1 MHALD
6 KWIKENALS
15 RKIFANK
22 LKISVASLS
31 RYLAGNRIPKQ
42 SIMEKIVFHTDGKV
56 NPSNFYI
63 IKNNNTISFNKY
75 KNDHLLGIED
85 LKKNEISS
93 LLNRADEIIK
103 ENRLEPSSNQKYRG
117 KTLVNLFFED
127 STRTKTSFEL
137 AAKRL
142 GIDVINMQIET
153 SSIRKGESLLDTA
166 MTLNAMQPDILVI
179 RHSLSGT
186 PHLLANKVNCAVINA
201 GDGQHEHPTQ
211 ALLDAL
217 AIRRRKKRLEGLKI
231 AICGDIAH
239 SRVARSNIKLLITM
253 GATVNLIAP
262 STLMAEGLSDYGA
275 NIYNN
280 FKEGLNN
287 VDIVMILRLQ
297 RERMQGSYIPSA
309 KEYFKFYGLDREKL
323 NFAKSDALVMHPG
336 PINRG
341 VEIDSELA
349 DDINRTLILEQ
360 VELGVAIRMSVIE
373 HLLYN
378 LELKK

>member
-63 IKNNNTISFNKY
+63 IKNNNTVSFNKY

-85 LKKNEISS
+85 LKEDEISS
-93 LLNRADEIIK
+93 LLNRADKIIK

-153 SSIRKGESLLDTA
+153 SSIRKGES
-166 MTLNAMQPDILVI
+166 
-179 RHSLSGT
+179 
-186 PHLLANKVNCAVINA
+186 
-201 GDGQHEHPTQ
+201 
-211 ALLDAL
+211 
-217 AIRRRKKRLEGLKI
+217 
-231 AICGDIAH
+231 
-239 SRVARSNIKLLITM
+239 
-253 GATVNLIAP
+253 
-262 STLMAEGLSDYGA
+262 
-275 NIYNN
+275 
-280 FKEGLNN
+280 
-287 VDIVMILRLQ
+287 
-297 RERMQGSYIPSA
+297 
-309 KEYFKFYGLDREKL
+309 
-323 NFAKSDALVMHPG
+323 
-336 PINRG
+336 
-341 VEIDSELA
+341 
-349 DDINRTLILEQ
+349 
-360 VELGVAIRMSVIE
+360 
-373 HLLYN
+373 
-378 LELKK
+378 